1 MVHHGPVPVT
11 AGPDVRGLAVALGHT
26 PHTWQ
31 AAGHTYEPYSG
42 VYRASPYV
50 VVLPPPQ
57 RVVAASAPPA
67 PKESAALAPDGTLV
81 LNSRADVVLRSWCAP
96 IAAGRGAAYMP
107 LLVVGQSVWPAVTKA
122 LRQLHAYPANYDRIS
137 VSELP
142 SSDQTLLAFRA
153 NTASSR
159 VVMVKLESVTH
170 AAFFADCLPRL
181 RDLMP
186 QHSLAFFLSAQDVDV
201 DKLPGVLREK
211 YALLT
216 WRDSHAP
223 AVVMAEAAEPD
234 RNQVLAMVEAS
245 HLRTGGSLGLGVNP
259 GQRMGLEH
267 TPWRDAAFAAM
278 HHEAAKAAQ
287 RIAAMEGAGAVHDTK
302 RVKLSHFNRGA
313 GITMHNTMHVTAR
326 LDQ

>member
-1 MVHHGPVPVT
+1 M
-11 AGPDVRGLAVALGHT
+11 
-26 PHTWQ
+26 
-31 AAGHTYEPYSG
+31 
-42 VYRASPYV
+42 YRQNPYV
-50 VVLPPPQ
+50 AVVPPPP
-57 RVVAASAPPA
+57 RVVAASAPA
-67 PKESAALAPDGTLV
+67 TPKESAALGPDGCFV
-81 LNSRADVVLRSWCAP
+81 LNSRADVMLRSWCAP
-96 IAAGRGAAYMP
+96 VAAGRGAQYMP

-223 AVVMAEAAEPD
+223 AVVMAEAVPPEPS
-234 RNQVLAMVEAS
+234 VLQMIEAS
-245 HLRTGGSLGLGVNP
+245 HVRTGGTLGLGVSS
-259 GQRMGLEH
+259 GQRLGLEH

-287 RIAAMEGAGAVHDTK
+287 RIAALEGAGAVHDTK
-302 RVKLSHFNRGA
+302 RVKLSHFNRGPGVA
-313 GITMHNTMHVTAR
+313 MHNTAHVTAR

>member
-1 MVHHGPVPVT
+1 MAHHAPVPGT
-11 AGPDVRGLAVALGHT
+11 AGPDVRDLAVALGHT
-26 PHTWQ
+26 PQTWQ
-31 AAGHTYEPYSG
+31 AAGHTFEPYSG
-42 VYRASPYV
+42 VFRANPYV
-50 VVLPPPQ
+50 VILPPPP

-67 PKESAALAPDGTLV
+67 PKESAALAPDGTFV

-96 IAAGRGAAYMP
+96 IAAGRGAQYMP

-186 QHSLAFFLSAQDVDV
+186 QHSFAFYLSAQDVDV

-223 AVVMAEAAEPD
+223 AVVMAEAAPPD
-234 RNQVLAMVEAS
+234 PTVLAMVEAS
-245 HLRTGGSLGLGVNP
+245 HTRLGGMVGLGLTP
-259 GQRMGLEH
+259 AQRLGLEH
-267 TPWRDAAFAAM
+267 TPYRDAAFAAM
-278 HHEAAKAAQ
+278 HHEAAAAAR
-287 RIAAMEGAGAVHDTK
+287 RIAAMEGSLHDVK
-302 RVKLSHFNRGA
+302 RVKVSHFNRGA
-313 GITMHNTMHVTAR
+313 GVVMHNTAHTMV
-326 LDQ
+326 